1 MKYSPA
7 KWQVGLRLRML
18 AIALGT
24 VATADVT
31 MGTLVVGNQEQPK
44 VLYLLP
50 WQAVEK
56 TPIAA
61 DDFTRQRHGVFDHVE
76 LQELPEEYLLISQ

>member
-7 KWQVGLRLRML
+7 KCQVGLRSRML

-24 VATADVT
+24 VATAEIT

-50 WQAVEK
+50 WQAAGK
-56 TPIAA
+56 NPIAF
-61 DDFTRQRHGVFDHVE
+61 DDFNRQRHGVFDQVE
-76 LQELPEEYLLISQ
+76 LQELPEE